1 MAKHQQHAT
10 VTDSHSHPLA
20 KCDFAF
26 VKHPSQ
32 QQYQGGIEIQNE
44 SLKRGADVLQA

>member
-10 VTDSHSHPLA
+10 VTDGHGHALTE
-20 KCDFAF
+20 CDFAL

-32 QQYQGGIEIQNE
+32 QQHQGGIEIQNE
-44 SLKRGADVLQA
+44 PLKRGADVLQA